1 MMRFREEQRVARKH
15 TVRPQL
21 DLSVL
26 SAVHFHHGL
35 LDTAD
40 AAALEEFPI
49 SQEAAGNVQSG
60 TAAGAASS
68 CAEATMLAVKVM
80 RLATAKNMKNFFIIV
95 FCVVSYKLN

>member
-49 SQEAAGNVQSG
+49 SQEAADPTLGGVVV
-60 TAAGAASS
+60 AALSLLHPGGRSPFPPPTRAA
-68 CAEATMLAVKVM
+68 
-80 RLATAKNMKNFFIIV
+80 
-95 FCVVSYKLN
+95 